1 MVKFFVLEEVKEAT
15 LQEARLE
22 MEEAL
27 RNKNQEHELELESL
41 KEQLQTSQA
50 RYKEMNELYLANSSK
65 VYTEEELMQATEN
78 ARTEAAA
85 DCDEEIFQL
94 ETKLREMQAN
104 ASQNNNKGDGVAAA
118 EEGEEEE
125 DADAELNDLLVCL
138 GQEEKKTEIL
148 RQRLEAL
155 GENVDELLEG
165 LEDEEEEEEE
175 ED

>member
-1 MVKFFVLEEVKEAT
+1 
-15 LQEARLE
+15 
-22 MEEAL
+22 
-27 RNKNQEHELELESL
+27 
-41 KEQLQTSQA
+41 
-50 RYKEMNELYLANSSK
+50 
-65 VYTEEELMQATEN
+65 
-78 ARTEAAA
+78 
-85 DCDEEIFQL
+85 
-94 ETKLREMQAN
+94 MQAN

-138 GQEEKKTEIL
+138 GREEKKTEIL